1 LFGGPNKPLLSGVVM
16 PRKHGTK
23 CELASSL
30 TESVTSTH
38 NGEITMKR
46 TAGILA
52 TLLVGVVA
60 AQLFADVSIENRG
73 RWPESW
79 PQELEPLREKSRTIE
94 GPLAG
99 FLHYEIPFSDRDA
112 FESAWSHLL
121 KVRSPEYPITLI
133 RSPYTGTGA
142 TKGSSM
148 KAGVLINSFPSANS
162 TSDPATSDAP
172 AKATTP
178 KSTNATV
185 IVLVVDG
192 EVVDLNRIPLPKNT
206 YIQDE
211 RFKDSGITKR

>member
-1 LFGGPNKPLLSGVVM
+1 M
-16 PRKHGTK
+16 
-23 CELASSL
+23 
-30 TESVTSTH
+30 
-38 NGEITMKR
+38 TMKR
-46 TAGILA
+46 FAGILA
-52 TLLVGVVA
+52 TLAFVIVA
-60 AQLFADVSIENRG
+60 SHLHAEVTIENKG
-73 RWPESW
+73 RWPVTW
-79 PQELEPLREKSRTIE
+79 PKELEPLRETSRTIE

-99 FLHYEIPFSDRDA
+99 FLRYEIPFSERDA

-148 KAGVLINSFPSANS
+148 KAGVLINSFPFASS
-162 TSDPATSDAP
+162 TADPATSDAP
-172 AKATTP
+172 EKATAP
-178 KSTNATV
+178 KSTNTTV

-211 RFKDSGITKR
+211 RFKDNGITKR